1 MCAPNKGSSKKQF
14 NNRVQRRK
22 NKKISQKTS

>member
-14 NNRVQRRK
+14 NDSAKRRK
-22 NKKISQKTS
+22 NKKISQQTS